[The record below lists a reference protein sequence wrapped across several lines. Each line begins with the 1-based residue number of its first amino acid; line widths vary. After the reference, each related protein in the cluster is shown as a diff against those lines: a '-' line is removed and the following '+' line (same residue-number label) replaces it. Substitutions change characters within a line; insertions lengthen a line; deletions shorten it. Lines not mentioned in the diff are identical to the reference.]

1 MDLSIVIP
9 VYNESH
15 KVELD
20 VAEAA
25 AFLLRAGL
33 SGEIIVVDDGSV
45 DGTAAAVEA
54 IEMSRG
60 VQRRILRTSHRG
72 KGHAVRVGMTHT
84 RGRYAMFTDS
94 GLCVPFTSALRG
106 LQLLQDGACDIA
118 HGSRRMAESVVW
130 NGQALHRRVLSW
142 LFRAV
147 VRIFLG
153 IPRRLTDTQC
163 GFKIY
168 RGDIARD
175 LYRACW
181 TDGFLFDVG
190 IVMRALRKGY
200 RILEFPIEWFPDPDS
215 RVRLRRA
222 LPETLRELMA
232 LRRWRHTEKTLS
244 DAKHG
249 RWHDGSCAA

>member
-9 VYNESH
+9 AYNESS
-15 KVELD
+15 KIQGD
-20 VAEAA
+20 VTAAA
-25 AFLLRAGL
+25 AFLVGSGL
-33 SGEIIVVDDGSV
+33 TGEVLVVDDGSV
-45 DGTAAAVEA
+45 DGTAAAAEA
-54 IEMSRG
+54 IDMPRG

-72 KGHAVRVGMTHT
+72 KGHAVRVGMTRT
-84 RGRYAMFTDS
+84 RSRYAMLTDS

-106 LQLLQDGACDIA
+106 LQLLQAGACDIA
-118 HGSRRMAESVVW
+118 HGSRKMPESIVW
-130 NGQALHRRVLSW
+130 NGQAPHRRVLSR

-147 VRIFLG
+147 IRTFLG

-168 RGDIARD
+168 RGDVARE
-175 LYRACW
+175 LYSACW

-215 RVRLRRA
+215 RVRLRRV

-232 LRRWRHTEKTLS
+232 LRRWRHIEKTLS

-249 RWHDGSCAA
+249 RWHDGSYAA